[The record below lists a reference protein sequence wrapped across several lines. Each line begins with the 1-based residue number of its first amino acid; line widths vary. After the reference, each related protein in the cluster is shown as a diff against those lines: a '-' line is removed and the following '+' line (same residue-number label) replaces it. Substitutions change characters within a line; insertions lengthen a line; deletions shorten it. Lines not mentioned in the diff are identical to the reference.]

1 MKHTNVTYFAPH
13 KKKLV
18 LIFLILPFLF
28 LSQIEFKISGSISD
42 SIGNPLNE
50 AIVSLVKYK
59 NQSLVKTVFTEA
71 NGLFE
76 FTNLKSDSFKVV
88 VTQLGFKKYSSDV
101 IVLTET
107 QSDIVLKPIQL
118 LVGGKNLEEVSV
130 VTKVPFVE
138 RKADRTIVNP
148 DALISSAGAS
158 VLDVLAKSPGVMV
171 DQNGNIK
178 LKGKSGVLIL
188 IDDKPT
194 YLTGTELENY
204 LRSIPASSVKQ
215 FELMPN
221 PPAHYEAAG
230 NSGIINIRTKKN
242 RLKGINGSFSLN
254 YAQGRY
260 ARSNDNFQL
269 NYTTKKFSIFS
280 NLSYALTNRFQDLTI
295 YRRNK
300 NADLS
305 TKSVFT
311 QRTYIKV
318 GSTAY
323 SGRIGMDYYLTPK
336 TTIGV
341 SVKGLYNPS
350 AVDKYNYASLLDST
364 LQLNSIVIAD
374 NKDRNTFTNGTYNLN
389 LRHQLD
395 SLGSSIT
402 FDADYVAYTTDLR
415 QTFKNFVESPTGAII
430 YADEQTGKSP
440 LSISIYAFKSDYTKP
455 IDQTSKLDAGIK
467 SGFTQTNNKAEYLK
481 TYKGFTYINY
491 DFSNQFLYNE
501 WINAAYINYTKSFP
515 RIDFQG
521 GLRFESTSLEG
532 TQLGNPV
539 IASSKFN
546 RDYHN
551 LFPTLYVT
559 YKLDSAAN
567 NNLTF
572 SYGRRIDRA
581 FYKDLNPFVSPLDQ
595 FTLYSG
601 NPFLRPTF
609 ANNASLA
616 YSYKTFFTTTFTYS
630 KMIDKIQETIQMNS
644 GFYFSQPGN
653 IGSSELYNFSF
664 ESTLPIKKWLTTTL
678 YSELV
683 YAEYRSKLYTETLN
697 SKGTYWY
704 ININNSIQL
713 KKGWSAEI
721 SGEYLSNLI
730 DSQFEFGDYG
740 HGTLGVQKRI
750 LKDKG
755 SIKVSLSDVFNSI
768 RIRGTINNLRLTD
781 ANWKS
786 ALDMQVASFTFN
798 YRFGKNTNAKP
809 RHNTNGSES
818 EQKRVKAS

>member
-1 MKHTNVTYFAPH
+1 MKSTTLTYFILP
-13 KKKLV
+13 KQKLV

-28 LSQIEFKISGSISD
+28 LSQTEFKISGNISD
-42 SIGNPLNE
+42 STGNPINE

-59 NQSLVKTVFTEA
+59 NQSLVKTTFTDA

-76 FTNLKSDSFKVV
+76 FTNLKSDSFKVI

-101 IVLTET
+101 IVLNEI
-107 QSDIVLKPIQL
+107 QSNILLKSIQL
-118 LVGGKNLEEVSV
+118 VAQGKNLEEVNV

-158 VLDVLAKSPGVMV
+158 ALDVLAKAPGVMV
-171 DQNGNIK
+171 DQNGSIK

-194 YLTGTELENY
+194 YLSGAELENY
-204 LRSIPASSVKQ
+204 LRSMPASSVKQ

-242 RLKGINGSFSLN
+242 RLKGINGSISAN

-295 YRRNK
+295 NRRYK

-311 QRTYIKV
+311 QRTYIKI
-318 GSTAY
+318 GTTAY

-341 SVKGLYNPS
+341 SIKGLYNPS
-350 AVDKYNYASLLDST
+350 AVDKYNYASLLDSS

-395 SLGSSIT
+395 SLGSFIT
-402 FDADYVAYTTDLR
+402 FDADYVAYATDFR
-415 QTFKNFVESPTGAII
+415 QTFKNFIEAPNGSTL
-430 YADEQTGKSP
+430 YSDEQTGKSP
-440 LSISIYAFKSDYTKP
+440 LSISIYAFKSDYTRP
-455 IDQTSKLDAGIK
+455 ISQTAKLDAGVK
-467 SGFTQTNNKAEYLK
+467 SGFTQTNNKANYLK
-481 TYKGFTYINY
+481 TLNGITSINY
-491 DFSNQFLYNE
+491 NLSNQFLYNE
-501 WINAAYINYTKSFP
+501 WINAAYINYTKSFS
-515 RIDFQG
+515 RFDFQG
-521 GLRFESTSLEG
+521 GLRFESTLLNG
-532 TQLGNPV
+532 TQLGNPI
-539 IASSKFN
+539 IAASTFN

-551 LFPTLYVT
+551 LFPTLYLT

-567 NNLTF
+567 NSLIF
-572 SYGRRIDRA
+572 SYGRRIDRP

-595 FTLYSG
+595 YTFYSG

-616 YSYKTFFTTTFTYS
+616 YSYKTFFTSTFSYGN
-630 KMIDKIQETIQMNS
+630 MLDKIQETIQIDNGIYYS
-644 GFYFSQPGN
+644 RPGN
-653 IGSSELYNFSF
+653 IGSSELYNLSI
-664 ESTLPIKKWLTTTL
+664 ELSLPVRKWLTTTL

-704 ININNSIQL
+704 INIHNSLQL

-740 HGTLGVQKRI
+740 HGTLGIQKRI

-755 SIKVSLSDVFNSI
+755 SIKVSLSDVLYSI
-768 RIRGTINNLRLTD
+768 RIRGTINNLQLTD
-781 ANWKS
+781 ANWRS
-786 ALDMQVASFTFN
+786 TMDTQVASFTFS
-798 YRFGKNTNAKP
+798 YRFGKSSNAKP
-809 RHNTNGSES
+809 RHNANGSES
-818 EQKRVKAS
+818 EQKRVKTS

>member
-1 MKHTNVTYFAPH
+1 MAITYAIHFFLS
-13 KKKLV
+13 KQKLTFF
-18 LIFLILPFLF
+18 FLVLPFLF
-28 LSQIEFKISGSISD
+28 LPQTGFKISGSIAD
-42 SIGNPLNE
+42 SVGNPINE

-59 NQSLVKTVFTEA
+59 NQSLIKTVFTE
-71 NGLFE
+71 NDGLFE
-76 FTNLKSDSFKVV
+76 FTNLKSDSFKII
-88 VTQLGFKKYSSDV
+88 VTQLGFKKYTSDA
-101 IVLTET
+101 IVLNEL
-107 QSDIVLKPIQL
+107 QPNVSLKSIQL
-118 LVGGKNLEEVSV
+118 LTQGKNLEEVAIIS
-130 VTKVPFVE
+130 KVPFVE
-138 RKADRTIVNP
+138 RKADRTIINP
-148 DALISSAGAS
+148 DALISAAGAS
-158 VLDVLAKSPGVMV
+158 ALDVLAKAPGVMV

-178 LKGKSGVLIL
+178 LKGKSGVLVL

-194 YLTGTELENY
+194 YLTGTELESY
-204 LRSIPASSVKQ
+204 LRSMPASSVKQ

-269 NYTTKKFSIFS
+269 NYTTKKFSVFS
-280 NLSYALTNRFQDLTI
+280 NLSYALNNRFQDLTI
-295 YRRNK
+295 NRRYK
-300 NADLS
+300 NNDLS

-311 QRTYIKV
+311 QHTYIKI
-318 GSTAY
+318 GTTAY

-350 AVDKYNYASLLDST
+350 AVDKYNYASLLDSS

-415 QTFKNFVESPTGAII
+415 QTFKNYIETPTGNTL

-455 IDQTSKLDAGIK
+455 IGQTAKLDAGIK
-467 SGFTQTNNKAEYLK
+467 SGFTQTNNKANYLK
-481 TYKGFTYINY
+481 TLNGVTFINY
-491 DFSNQFLYNE
+491 NLSNQFLYDE
-501 WINAAYINYTKSFP
+501 WINAAYINYTKSFS
-515 RIDFQG
+515 RIDIQG
-521 GLRFESTSLEG
+521 GLRFESTLLNG
-532 TQLGNPV
+532 TQLGNPI
-539 IASSKFN
+539 IAASKFN
-546 RDYHN
+546 RNYHN

-567 NNLTF
+567 NSLIF

-595 FTLYSG
+595 YTFYSG
-601 NPFLRPTF
+601 NPFLQPTF
-609 ANNASLA
+609 ANNVSLA
-616 YSYKTFFTTTFTYS
+616 YSYKTFFTSTFTYG
-630 KMIDKIQETIQMNS
+630 KMVDKIQETIQIDNGIYYS
-644 GFYFSQPGN
+644 RPGN
-653 IGSSELYNFSF
+653 IGSSELYNLSL
-664 ESTLPIKKWLTTTL
+664 ESSLPIKKWLTTTL

-704 ININNSIQL
+704 ININNSFQL
-713 KKGWSAEI
+713 KKGWSAEL
-721 SGEYLSNLI
+721 SGEYLSDLI
-730 DSQFEFGDYG
+730 DSQFAFGDYG
-740 HGTLGVQKRI
+740 HGTLGIQKRI

-755 SIKVSLSDVFNSI
+755 SVKVSLSDVLSTI

-786 ALDMQVASFTFN
+786 TMDTQVASFTFS
-798 YRFGKNTNAKP
+798 YRFGKNSNTKP
-809 RHNTNGSES
+809 RHNTSGSES